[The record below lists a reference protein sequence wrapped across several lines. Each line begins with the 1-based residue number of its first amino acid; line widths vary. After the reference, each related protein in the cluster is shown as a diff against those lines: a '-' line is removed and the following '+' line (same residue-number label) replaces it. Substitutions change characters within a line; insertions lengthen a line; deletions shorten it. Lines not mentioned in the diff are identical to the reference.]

1 MIFLSHSSLTY
12 CHFSKDHAA
21 FYSKRDSSVLC
32 LISSDRFGI
41 FRTPSFLIKVD
52 TSPHKVKSHWT
63 LFFYL
68 SQNPLFFCRIM
79 QSFFLTYD
87 GKTAKIYLDSK
98 IRSKV
103 DEVFEF
109 VGTNDLGFRIGC
121 AKSHPQYIFKNGSID
136 EVGLWRRALSQA
148 EIETA
153 MKVFSPFRLKTRF
166 PLLGVVLSKESV
178 LTGYNVGLALE

>member
-1 MIFLSHSSLTY
+1 
-12 CHFSKDHAA
+12 
-21 FYSKRDSSVLC
+21 
-32 LISSDRFGI
+32 
-41 FRTPSFLIKVD
+41 
-52 TSPHKVKSHWT
+52 
-63 LFFYL
+63 
-68 SQNPLFFCRIM
+68 M

-136 EVGLWRRALSQA
+136 GVGLWRRALSQA